1 MEEFGRQLW
10 LTLAPA
16 SRALLSSTLTLENV
30 SRPDHCA
37 VTLMASA
44 ADGRSEAWRL
54 AMSRRRVLS
63 LRGRAS
69 LWSRGTLNLAA
80 VHRTAATQY
89 TEAWVVGR
97 QERGLVRVGL
107 EEITRTD
114 CFHPKAQSLS
124 SVTCLVPGAPRW
136 LDMWR
141 PGSQS
146 GGGESTYLTEIVS
159 SPSCLGFR
167 HCKSSIV

>member
-1 MEEFGRQLW
+1 MQL
-10 LTLAPA
+10 
-16 SRALLSSTLTLENV
+16 
-30 SRPDHCA
+30 

-54 AMSRRRVLS
+54 AMSRRSVLS

-97 QERGLVRVGL
+97 QEREVIRVGL
-107 EEITRTD
+107 EEITPD
-114 CFHPKAQSLS
+114 
-124 SVTCLVPGAPRW
+124 
-136 LDMWR
+136 
-141 PGSQS
+141 
-146 GGGESTYLTEIVS
+146 
-159 SPSCLGFR
+159 
-167 HCKSSIV
+167 

>member
-1 MEEFGRQLW
+1 MITVTAGLDQNHAQDVAILNLLPTQVEEFCRQPW
-10 LTLAPA
+10 LTSA
-16 SRALLSSTLTLENV
+16 SASKTLLSSTLTPETM
-30 SRPDHCA
+30 SRPDHGA

-54 AMSRRRVLS
+54 AMSRRSVLS

-97 QERGLVRVGL
+97 QERER
-107 EEITRTD
+107 
-114 CFHPKAQSLS
+114 
-124 SVTCLVPGAPRW
+124 
-136 LDMWR
+136 
-141 PGSQS
+141 GS
-146 GGGESTYLTEIVS
+146 
-159 SPSCLGFR
+159 
-167 HCKSSIV
+167 KSWVEGDHQD